1 VYLAEV
7 AHLRTRIRVLGQS
20 VVSDEHP
27 FVDLLRFM
35 DLSLYRFGDIYEQ
48 YSQRNAQHQHQHQ
61 HPRAQYRGNLS
72 LLDVCVLALGGIS
85 LVYVYISE
93 AELDILQ

>member
-7 AHLRTRIRVLGQS
+7 AHLRARIRVLGQS

-48 YSQRNAQHQHQHQ
+48 YSQRNAQHQHQH
-61 HPRAQYRGNLS
+61 PRAQYRGNLS